1 MASSLWP
8 DSESKRNAA
17 RRVRR
22 FSSVRDLRMDSSLSI
37 SCSLNWTGLRFLGKG
52 MTPLKHKL
60 DQMYRYLENDDLGNP
75 VMPPD
80 GHGGPAYTLSV
91 EGTLYALG
99 VGARVCDDNGKL
111 LAPVDV
117 VLEIDSRK
125 PAAKHKILELYEQHG
140 VVYPD
145 T

>member
-22 FSSVRDLRMDSSLSI
+22 FSSVRDLRMDCSLSI

-60 DQMYRYLENDDLGNP
+60 DQMYRYLENDDL
-75 VMPPD
+75 VAED
-80 GHGGPAYTLSV
+80 LLGGTVCQECESPADPR
-91 EGTLYALG
+91 
-99 VGARVCDDNGKL
+99 VG
-111 LAPVDV
+111 
-117 VLEIDSRK
+117 SRAGQIRLFR
-125 PAAKHKILELYEQHG
+125 PAGLFPQGDRRTFRAVSGGGE
-140 VVYPD
+140 

>member
-22 FSSVRDLRMDSSLSI
+22 FSSVRDLRMDSRLSI

-60 DQMYRYLENDDLGNP
+60 DQMYRYLENDDLAWLLSGFYFLTF
-75 VMPPD
+75 
-80 GHGGPAYTLSV
+80 GGFVAFSIYLPTLLKDEFHLTPADAGFRTA
-91 EGTLYALG
+91 GF
-99 VGARVCDDNGKL
+99 
-111 LAPVDV
+111 V
-117 VLEIDSRK
+117 VL
-125 PAAKHKILELYEQHG
+125 ATLL
-140 VVYPD
+140 
-145 T
+145 